1 MMTTNGKIDDEAL
14 LDLVREV
21 LLESGAEPGF
31 VLTMDSELGDEG
43 WDSMG
48 LVFLLTQLDRR
59 FDGKVATYPGVTGVQ
74 SMRGIV
80 VMLREL
86 GVM

>member
-1 MMTTNGKIDDEAL
+1 MTTNGKIDEEAL
-14 LDLVREV
+14 LDLVREG
-21 LLESGAEPGF
+21 LRESGADPRF
-31 VLTMDSELGDEG
+31 VLTMDSKLGDEG
-43 WDSMG
+43 WDSIAQ
-48 LVFLLTQLDRR
+48 VFLLTQLDRR
-59 FDGKVATYPGVTGVQ
+59 FDNKVATYPGVAGVQ